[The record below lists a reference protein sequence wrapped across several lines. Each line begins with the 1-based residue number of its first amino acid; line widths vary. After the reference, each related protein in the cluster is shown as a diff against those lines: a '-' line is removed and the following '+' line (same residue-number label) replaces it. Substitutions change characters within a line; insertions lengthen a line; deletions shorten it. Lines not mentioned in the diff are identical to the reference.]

1 MPDYR
6 VLVVEDESRLR
17 DLLRDVL
24 PGMGFEPLTARTA
37 EEAMHLMLDDGADIV
52 VLDLNLPVTDGLTF
66 LEQFRQRWPR
76 TPVIIMTG
84 FGSLE
89 SAKRAIHLGVVEFLT
104 KPCHLGEIEQALER
118 ARRVLVEQVAA
129 AAEPVAA
136 SAQHPGPRTLA
147 EMERDAILQALARQR
162 GNRSAAAAEL
172 GISRRTLYNKLIE
185 YQKQGFEIE

>member
-1 MPDYR
+1 

-52 VLDLNLPVTDGLTF
+52 VLDLNLPVTDGMTF

-129 AAEPVAA
+129 TAEPLPETP
-136 SAQHPGPRTLA
+136 QHAEPRTLA
-147 EMERDAILQALARQR
+147 ELERDAIMQALTRQR

-172 GISRRTLYNKLIE
+172 GISRRTLYNKLAE